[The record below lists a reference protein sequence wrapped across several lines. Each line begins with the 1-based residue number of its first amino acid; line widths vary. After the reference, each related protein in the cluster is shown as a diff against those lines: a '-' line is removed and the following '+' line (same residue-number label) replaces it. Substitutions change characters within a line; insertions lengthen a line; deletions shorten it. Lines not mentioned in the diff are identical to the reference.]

1 MAVARLL
8 PDEDAQDLIA
18 MTREVCRKELA
29 PRVEAAEETR
39 RMPREVFSTLGEL
52 GLLTLPYPVEFGGG
66 GQPYE
71 VYLQV
76 IEEVAATWM
85 SVAVGMSVHVL
96 TCFPVATFGTVAQQE
111 ELLTGMLSGRQLG
124 AYALSEPQAGSDV
137 AAISTAAQART
148 ADDEPAGPGE
158 SAAAYRLSGTKSW
171 ISHAG
176 HADYYTTFAR
186 TGPDG
191 PRGLSCFVVPGDAAG
206 LSFGAPEKK
215 MGLHSDPVAQVF
227 LDRVEVP
234 ASRRIGEPGQGMPIA
249 LAALSAGRL
258 GIAAAS
264 TGLAQAAL
272 DLAVG
277 YAKEREQFGR
287 RIADFQGVSFLL
299 ADMQAA
305 VLSGRAMY
313 LHAARL
319 RDAGREYAAEAAAA
333 KLVCTDAAMRVT
345 MDAVQV
351 LGGYGYTQDYPAER
365 YMREAK
371 VTQIFEGTNQIQRL
385 VIGRSLLKD

>member
-1 MAVARLL
+1 MAISRLL
-8 PDEDAQDLIA
+8 PTDDARDLIA
-18 MTREVCRKELA
+18 MTREVCQKELA
-29 PRVEAAEETR
+29 PRVDAAEEAR
-39 RMPREVFSTLGEL
+39 ELPRDIFTTLGDL
-52 GLLTLPYPVEFGGG
+52 GLLALPYPEEYGGSNL
-66 GQPYE
+66 PYE

-76 IEEVAATWM
+76 VEEIGAVWM
-85 SVAVGMSVHVL
+85 SVAVGVSVHVL
-96 TCFPVATFGTVAQQE
+96 SCYPVATFGTEAQKE
-111 ELLTGMLSGRQLG
+111 ELLVPMLSGQRLG

-137 AAISTAAQART
+137 SAISTVATRSAEADGAAT
-148 ADDEPAGPGE
+148 AY
-158 SAAAYRLSGTKSW
+158 SLTGTKAW

-176 HADYYTTFAR
+176 HADHYTTFAR
-186 TGPDG
+186 TSEEGS
-191 PRGLSCFVVPGDAAG
+191 RGLSCFIVPGDAPG
-206 LSFGAPEKK
+206 LTFGTPEKK
-215 MGLHSDPVAQVF
+215 MGLHSDTVSQVYF
-227 LDRVEVP
+227 DKVPVP
-234 ASRRIGEPGQGMPIA
+234 ASRRIGAEGQGMA
-249 LAALSAGRL
+249 LALSALSAGRL

-272 DLAVG
+272 DLAVK
-277 YAKEREQFGR
+277 YAKEREQFGS

-319 RDAGREYAAEAAAA
+319 RDAGRDFSTEAAAA

-351 LGGYGYTQDYPAER
+351 LGGYGYTQDFPAER

-385 VIGRSLLKD
+385 VISRHLLGG